1 MRTLSVL
8 LILLLV
14 VPLLIAQSTAS
25 DDRIYDE
32 VRQKLAAD
40 EDINGGGLDVTV
52 KNGVVILRGRVHNA
66 KAKDKAEKITKK
78 VKGVTRVDN
87 QLKLFGD
94 D

>member
-1 MRTLSVL
+1 MRTVSVL

-14 VPLLIAQSTAS
+14 IPLLIAQSTAS

-40 EDINGGGLDVTV
+40 EDINGGGLEVTV

>member
-52 KNGVVILRGRVHNA
+52 KNGVVILRGRVHNT
-66 KAKDKAEKITKK
+66 KAKEKAEKITKK